1 MAGTTYLIRVLP
13 FALITKKIENTFIRS
28 VLYYIPYA
36 VLAAMTLPAA
46 VYATR
51 NVISACAGITV
62 AVLFAYKGKSLT
74 FVAVAACAAVY
85 AVEFFV

>member
-51 NVISACAGITV
+51 NVISACAGIAV
-62 AVLFAYKGKSLT
+62 AVFFAYKGKSLT

-85 AVEFFV
+85 AVEFLV